1 MKRILLSTY
10 EKQKSK
16 ILILFSIVFFISIGW
31 PSLLTGVVL
40 SLISFWSVFFY
51 YSKKKKFETIIWLL
65 ITGVCLAYLVNIIKA
80 IS

>member
-51 YSKKKKFETIIWLL
+51 FSKKKET
-65 ITGVCLAYLVNIIKA
+65 
-80 IS
+80 